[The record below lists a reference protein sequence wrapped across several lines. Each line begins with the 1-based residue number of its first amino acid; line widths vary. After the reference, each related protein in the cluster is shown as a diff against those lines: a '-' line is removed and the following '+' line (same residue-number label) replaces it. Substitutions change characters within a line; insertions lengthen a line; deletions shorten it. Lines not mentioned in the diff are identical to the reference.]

1 VDNSPSRNLQ
11 WVQREEDVTKA
22 AVARRRARG
31 MGRTWPVRVRLGT
44 SPHAGRRDPVQ
55 AAMLRVPHP
64 GRVRPAAAGP
74 TLAGVYGRKPG
85 SVPGYQYTPD
95 FAKANFVWDDAHLDQ
110 YLTNPQA
117 LIPESI
123 MPYRQSKAPV
133 RQAII
138 AYLKEQPK

>member
-1 VDNSPSRNLQ
+1 MLPKPPSHVATL
-11 WVQREEDVTKA
+11 
-22 AVARRRARG
+22 AVWAG
-31 MGRTWPVRVRLGT
+31 LVLGT
-44 SPHAGRRDPVQ
+44 PAWGQTPAPDGATLFKQQCAACHTLNASDPQ
-55 AAMLRVPHP
+55 RQ
-64 GRVRPAAAGP
+64 GP

-85 SVPGYQYTPD
+85 TVPGYQYTPD

-117 LIPESI
+117 LIADSI